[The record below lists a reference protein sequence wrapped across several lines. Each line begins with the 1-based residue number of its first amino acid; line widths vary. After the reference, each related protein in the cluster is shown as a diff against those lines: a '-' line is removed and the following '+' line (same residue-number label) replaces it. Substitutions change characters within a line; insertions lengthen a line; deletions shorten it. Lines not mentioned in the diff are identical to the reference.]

1 MIDSAYISLNDPRF
15 NYSYKGFC
23 SIVCEIISIALEH
36 YVECNNLNMV
46 VDDPQ
51 ILQLYD
57 CVIENYEK
65 EYYDAG
71 PWYLEKFFSNTRKH
85 GDYNAHV
92 LPNVDDL
99 KLRNKV
105 FNSILKIKDEYINQF
120 ENLYSHFGIDDK
132 TLGVQI
138 RGTDKKDELPEINVD
153 SVITLIDDY
162 LNSGQVNKVFLCTD
176 DKKYLDALIDKYGKI
191 IIYDK
196 SLTISDNSQSLHHH
210 TSNRTKIN
218 EEVLSSVY
226 LLSKCNYFLYS
237 FSNVSFL
244 ALIMG
249 VNNLKK
255 IDNLNR

>member
-36 YVECNNLNMV
+36 YSECNNLNIV
-46 VDDPQ
+46 VDDLQ
-51 ILQLYD
+51 ILQFYD
-57 CVIENYEK
+57 CLIKDYEK
-65 EYYDAG
+65 DYYDAG
-71 PWYLEKFFSNTRKH
+71 HWYLEKFFSNTRKH
-85 GDYNAHV
+85 GNYNAHV
-92 LPNVDDL
+92 IPNTDDL

-105 FNSILKIKDEYINQF
+105 FNSILKIKNEYINQF
-120 ENLYSHFGIDDK
+120 EKVYSQLGIDDK

-138 RGTDKKDELPEINVD
+138 RGTDKKDELPEIDINN
-153 SVITLIDDY
+153 SVNLIDNY
-162 LNSGQVNKVFLCTD
+162 LNSGQVNKIFLCTD
-176 DKKYLDALIDKYGKI
+176 DKKYLDALLDRYGKI

>member
-23 SIVCEIISIALEH
+23 SIISEIISIALEH
-36 YVECNNLNMV
+36 YSECNNFNIIVEDSQVLQFFDCLNE
-46 VDDPQ
+46 D
-51 ILQLYD
+51 
-57 CVIENYEK
+57 YEK
-65 EYYDAG
+65 NYYDAG

-85 GDYNAHV
+85 SNYNAHV
-92 LPNVDDL
+92 LVNIDDL
-99 KLRNKV
+99 KLRNK
-105 FNSILKIKDEYINQF
+105 ILNNILNIKTEYISQF
-120 ENLYSHFGIDDK
+120 EELYHQFGIDDK

-138 RGTDKKDELPEINVD
+138 RGTDKKEEIPEVD
-153 SVITLIDDY
+153 ISNIIKLIDDY
-162 LNSGQVNKVFLCTD
+162 LNSGIVDKIFLCTD
-176 DKKYLDALIDKYGKI
+176 DKKYLNMLLDKYGKI

-196 SLTISDNSQSLHHH
+196 TLAISDNSQSLHHH
-210 TSNRTKIN
+210 ATDRRKIN

-249 VNNLKK
+249 VYNFKK
-255 IDNLNR
+255 IDNLNQ